1 MAKNTNAKQEF
12 LNHIG
17 QKNSNLSG
25 NSIRKV
31 LCASIQKGDDYGDDD
46 EIIERTVI
54 LTTGYT
60 KENWNDF
67 LSKLNFMYDSGY
79 GGQELF
85 GTIWYVDGTWSERG
99 IHKTRID
106 YILPKNIVDLCKGN
120 ELVSG
125 REVHIREGVVLR
137 PYIDRTAVDG
147 TKLRL
152 KIINPAYKET
162 GEEIN

>member
-46 EIIERTVI
+46 EIIERTFI

-60 KENWNDF
+60 QEDWIEF
-67 LSKLNFMYDSGY
+67 ISKLDFMYDSGY
-79 GGQELF
+79 GGQEVF
-85 GTIWYVDGTWSERG
+85 GTIWYLDGTWSERREYDG
-99 IHKTRID
+99 SEWWQ
-106 YILPKNIVDLCKGN
+106 YN
-120 ELVSG
+120 ECPEIPDSLKRLDKE
-125 REVHIREGVVLR
+125 REQ
-137 PYIDRTAVDG
+137 
-147 TKLRL
+147 KLN
-152 KIINPAYKET
+152 KIIDEK
-162 GEEIN
+162 